1 MDPFERYLPTLEHE
15 MRQLVTATEDGPQ
28 MLYGMVRY
36 HLGWVDESFQP
47 VKVER
52 GKRLRPII
60 CLLATEAQGGD
71 WHLALP
77 AATAIEL
84 LHNFTLIHDDIE
96 DSDRT
101 RRGRPTLWAVWGVP
115 QAVNAGDTLFALS
128 YRGMLALAQVGLAAD
143 LMLQAIAKY
152 TETVIQITEG
162 QCRDLAFETQPDI
175 TEASYLEM
183 ITDKTAALIALA
195 AEMGGMIA
203 GAPQEN
209 CEALH
214 KYGIALGRAFQMQ
227 DDLLGL
233 WGDPAKTGKPVGS
246 DLIKR
251 KKTLPIL
258 HALRS
263 SPVLRQAFER
273 ETIDVATVPAL
284 LSEIE
289 RVGSRA
295 YTETLAD
302 RYLNEA
308 LGALSA
314 SGGQGWPQ
322 ETLRELTLRLA
333 KRWK

>member
-15 MRQLVTATEDGPQ
+15 MKRLVTATEDAPQ
-28 MLYGMVRY
+28 LLYGMVRY
-36 HLGWVDESFQP
+36 HLGWVDERFQP

-52 GKRLRPII
+52 GKRLRPLI
-60 CLLATEAQGGD
+60 CLLAAEAQGGD
-71 WHLALP
+71 WHM
-77 AATAIEL
+77 
-84 LHNFTLIHDDIE
+84 NFTLIHDDIE
-96 DSDRT
+96 DNDQT

-143 LMLQAIAKY
+143 LMLQAIKKY

-175 TEASYLEM
+175 TEASYLAM
-183 ITDKTAALIALA
+183 ITSKTAALIALA

-209 CEALH
+209 CESLH
-214 KYGIALGRAFQMQ
+214 SYGIALGRAFQMQ

-258 HALRS
+258 HALRH

-284 LSEIE
+284 LSEME

-295 YTETLAD
+295 YTEALAD
-302 RYLNEA
+302 KYLNEA
-308 LGALSA
+308 LDALSA

-322 ETLRELTLRLA
+322 ETLHELTLRLA